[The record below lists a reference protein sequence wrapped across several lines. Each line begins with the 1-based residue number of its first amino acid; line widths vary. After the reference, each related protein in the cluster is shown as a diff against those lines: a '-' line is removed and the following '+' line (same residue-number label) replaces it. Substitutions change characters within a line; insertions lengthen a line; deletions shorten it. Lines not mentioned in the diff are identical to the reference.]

1 MTVLGW
7 HGAHDAR
14 IWKSHLRTR
23 VPVTTGQ
30 SWLSG
35 CAALEH
41 PMMDVQEKRDHGSLY
56 LVIVRSVLTIVCKSS
71 VKLSKSSFS

>member
-41 PMMDVQEKRDHGSLY
+41 PMMDVQEKRRPWQ
-56 LVIVRSVLTIVCKSS
+56 LVFGDSTECTHDSM
-71 VKLSKSSFS
+71 